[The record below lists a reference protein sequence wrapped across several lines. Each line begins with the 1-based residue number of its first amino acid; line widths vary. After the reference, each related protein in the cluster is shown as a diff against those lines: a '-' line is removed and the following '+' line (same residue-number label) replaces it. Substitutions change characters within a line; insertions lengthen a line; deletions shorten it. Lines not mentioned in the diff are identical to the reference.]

1 MIVEQPLIPTRT
13 GEIEPAENGGH
24 FEYDNYYENIVAK
37 SFHSSERKLCQK
49 LLSTLTSYD

>member
-1 MIVEQPLIPTRT
+1 MIVEQQLIPTRT

-37 SFHSSERKLCQK
+37 SFHSSER
-49 LLSTLTSYD
+49 